1 MSQEDQCKAF
11 APASIGN
18 LACGFDVLGLALEG
32 PGDTVQATRVGG
44 NELRIRGIHG
54 DNGRLSY
61 DISKNTASAA
71 VASLL
76 AEVGVSEG
84 IELELW
90 KGLPLAAG
98 MGGSAASAVAAVVA
112 VNELLTLRLG
122 PDRLLQH
129 ALMGETRGAGAP
141 SPDNAAP
148 ALLGGIVLVPAW
160 DPIRA
165 IELEVPQQ
173 LMAAHVHPHME
184 VETQGAREV
193 LGDQVGLSAAV
204 TQWGNTAAFVAGLFR
219 SDWDLISRSVVDLV
233 AEPLRA
239 PMVPGF
245 EAVRD
250 AALASGAL
258 AASLSG
264 SGPSLFALCRGRERA
279 QEVGERM
286 VAAFEIHAGL
296 EADLLISSGRAPGA
310 RILPD

>member
-1 MSQEDQCKAF
+1 MSRKNSCKAF

-32 PGDTVQATRVGG
+32 PGDIVQATRVPG
-44 NELRIRGIHG
+44 NELRITGIHG
-54 DNGRLSY
+54 DGGRLSLEVAR
-61 DISKNTASAA
+61 NTAGAA

-76 AEVGVSEG
+76 AETGENPG
-84 IELELW
+84 LELELW

-112 VNELLTLRLG
+112 VDELLDAG
-122 PDRLLQH
+122 MDVHRLLQH
-129 ALMGETRGAGAP
+129 ALIGETMGAGAP

-165 IELEVPQQ
+165 IELEVPQD

-193 LGDQVGLSAAV
+193 LGEQVPLSAAV
-204 TQWGNTAAFVAGLFR
+204 AQWGNTAALVAGLFR

-233 AEPLRA
+233 AEPLRS

-250 AALASGAL
+250 AALESGAL

-264 SGPSLFALCRGRERA
+264 SGPSLFALCRGRDRA
-279 QEVGERM
+279 REVGDRM
-286 VAAFEIHAGL
+286 VSAFRDHAGL
-296 EADLLISSGRAPGA
+296 KADLLISSARAPGA
-310 RILPD
+310 RIL